1 MHDTCICV
9 KHRYAE
15 RDVTRYAAGMA
26 DSPATPD
33 LRGSRGTNVE
43 VLAEIERALIRL
55 RRRQT
60 RRRLAQQSMRQ
71 LGVEVDLALLDV
83 VDAVEAGPEES
94 GPEPAERNAV
104 TVGVVAERLGLDPS
118 RASRMVAAAVEAGY
132 VRRVASQGDGRR
144 SCLELTDTGRD
155 IVAAAHRARQALY
168 ERLLADWPESE
179 RAEFARLLT
188 RFTSSMR

>member
-1 MHDTCICV
+1 
-9 KHRYAE
+9 
-15 RDVTRYAAGMA
+15 MA
-26 DSPATPD
+26 DSPATAD
-33 LRGSRGTNVE
+33 LGGSPHGTKIE
-43 VLAEIERALIRL
+43 VLGEIERALIRL

-60 RRRLAQQSMRQ
+60 RRRLAQQSLRQ

-83 VDAVEAGPEES
+83 VDAIEAGPDES
-94 GPEPAERNAV
+94 GPERAERNEV

-144 SCLELTDTGRD
+144 SCLELTHTGRD
-155 IVAAAHRARQALY
+155 IVATAHRTRQALY
-168 ERLLADWPESE
+168 DRLLADWPEPE

-188 RFTSSMR
+188 KFTSSMR